1 MKLTTAVD
9 VDKFLTQIELPN
21 QPHNNA
27 SYSEQPSSLSTM
39 VLDHSKL
46 DNGQEWILSHHIE
59 NYVYLPAFNLS
70 LYIYLCL
77 SSSLDK
83 LSLLFLDILLTLTT
97 SLYIFLFLYVSP
109 SLF

>member
-46 DNGQEWILSHHIE
+46 DNGQE
-59 NYVYLPAFNLS
+59 
-70 LYIYLCL
+70 
-77 SSSLDK
+77 
-83 LSLLFLDILLTLTT
+83 
-97 SLYIFLFLYVSP
+97 
-109 SLF
+109 